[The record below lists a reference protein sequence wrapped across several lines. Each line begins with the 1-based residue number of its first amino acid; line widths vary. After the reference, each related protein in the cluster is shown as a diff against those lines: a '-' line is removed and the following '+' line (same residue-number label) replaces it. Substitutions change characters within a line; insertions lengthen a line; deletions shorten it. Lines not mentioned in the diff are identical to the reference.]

1 MGMAMA
7 TSTAIIIPIVPV
19 VVWVVAMG
27 RGGCQV
33 WIWGLML
40 LLTGL
45 EMVVDLHLIYCVLG
59 NACDGEYG
67 VWCCCFRLDLLSHDA
82 RLRLK
87 TENWNSDEDIY
98 DDMMNCV
105 E

>member
-1 MGMAMA
+1 M
-7 TSTAIIIPIVPV
+7 V
-19 VVWVVAMG
+19 
-27 RGGCQV
+27 
-33 WIWGLML
+33 L
-40 LLTGL
+40 L
-45 EMVVDLHLIYCVLG
+45 
-59 NACDGEYG
+59 
-67 VWCCCFRLDLLSHDA
+67 FRLDLLSHDA